1 MNSIERL
8 LCDQIA
14 LVLLCTFA
22 VMTPTVVSADEAQTA
37 PNDPRRVQAELLH
50 EAIHGALQVMHRDF
64 FNDEDPIAI
73 PSQSL
78 EDVFDALEER
88 HGITAKWLVVETD
101 VVNVDHKPAN
111 DFERTA
117 VVALK
122 NGDET
127 YSRVENGEYRY
138 VGAIPLSSQCLKCH
152 LKLRTDVEPRT
163 AGLVLTF
170 PKQSESDD

>member
-1 MNSIERL
+1 MHFVGRFP
-8 LCDQIA
+8 CDHVA
-14 LVLLCTFA
+14 LVLLGTFA
-22 VMTPTVVSADEAQTA
+22 VITPPVVSADEDQTA
-37 PNDPRRVQAELLH
+37 SHDPRRVQAELLH

-78 EDVFDALEER
+78 EDVFDAIEER
-88 HGITAKWLVVETD
+88 HGVTAKWLVVETD

-117 VVALK
+117 VKALK
-122 NGDET
+122 NGDDT
-127 YSRVENGEYRY
+127 YSRVEDGAYRY

-170 PKQSESDD
+170 PKPSDDG